1 MEERKPMGASTTL
14 EAQRATYWQML
25 KLTQKLRGMLGS
37 LAAESYPPR
46 IDSSAKQTKQ
56 KIDQL
61 FRRHRTLVADFRRLS
76 YELRAMGEQDCE
88 NFLRHSLYGD
98 PSEIFPSWAS
108 IYRGP
113 NYSFGGLSSDGRQ
126 IYPAEGQNFGG
137 FWQLLRNLIPSGDD
151 RLELWPEYFGQS
163 STGDWELKSQIDVL
177 SELRFPLSGANLE
190 GAIAVDLETSSLT
203 PLAGEIL
210 EIGIVELIGNDP
222 LKWPRFS
229 LRFDLSSDLARS
241 LGTGSK
247 HIHGIA
253 VEDLAGSPQITDP
266 DVQKLLRHYLCSGR
280 RLITHNASFE
290 FRWLSH
296 YVDGFFEANYDQ
308 TGLQTSIDTG
318 VFCKFA
324 FSLAGGRGI
333 EGNSLRATVETLKLE
348 YREAHRAQSDAA
360 MAALAALGMLAL
372 AGGRSMPEL
381 SDDQYGELLLK
392 PFA

>member
-1 MEERKPMGASTTL
+1 MGASTTL
-14 EAQRATYWQML
+14 EAQQATYWQML
-25 KLTQKLRGMLGS
+25 KLTQKLRGMLAS
-37 LAAESYPPR
+37 LATESYPPKL
-46 IDSSAKQTKQ
+46 DSSAKQAKQ

-76 YELRAMGEQDCE
+76 YELRSAGEQDCE
-88 NFLRHSLYGD
+88 AFLKHSTYGD

-126 IYPAEGQNFGG
+126 IYPAEGSNFAG
-137 FWQLLRNLIPSGDD
+137 FWQLFRNLIPESDG

-163 STGDWELKSQIDVL
+163 STGGWDLTAQKDLL
-177 SELRFPLSGANLE
+177 SELRFPLSGADLE

-210 EIGIVELIGNDP
+210 EIGIVELIGSDP

-229 LRFDLSSDLARS
+229 LRFDLSSDIARS

-247 HIHGIA
+247 HIHGIS
-253 VEDLAGSPQITDP
+253 VEDLAGAPLITDP
-266 DVQKLLRHYLCSGR
+266 AVQELLRRYLCSGR
-280 RLITHNASFE
+280 KLITHNASFE

-333 EGNSLRATVETLKLE
+333 DGNSLKATVEALDLE

-381 SDDQYGELLLK
+381 NDEQYSQLLLQ
-392 PFA
+392 PLA